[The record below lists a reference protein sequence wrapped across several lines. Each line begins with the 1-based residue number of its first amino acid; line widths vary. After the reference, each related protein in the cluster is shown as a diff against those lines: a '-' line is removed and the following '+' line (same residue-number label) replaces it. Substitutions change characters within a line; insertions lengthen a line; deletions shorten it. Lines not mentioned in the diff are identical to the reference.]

1 MIVPAPARLSKAQ
14 AAELAT
20 FRALLRE
27 WGISHTRVAPTWTV
41 PGRGP
46 RARHVLLRATGWAP
60 VPANLGAHLR
70 DARWLGAGHVQG
82 RLHVTARLRTL
93 SVTITVHAAGVAG

>member
-1 MIVPAPARLSKAQ
+1 MSVPAPASLSKTQ
-14 AAELAT
+14 AAELAA
-20 FRALLRE
+20 FRTLLRG
-27 WGISHTRVAPTWTV
+27 WGIPTTRVAPTWTV

-46 RARHVLLRATGWAP
+46 RARHVLLRATGWAA

-70 DARWLGAGHVQG
+70 DGRWVGAGHVQG

-93 SVTITVHAAGVAG
+93 SVTITVHARGMAG